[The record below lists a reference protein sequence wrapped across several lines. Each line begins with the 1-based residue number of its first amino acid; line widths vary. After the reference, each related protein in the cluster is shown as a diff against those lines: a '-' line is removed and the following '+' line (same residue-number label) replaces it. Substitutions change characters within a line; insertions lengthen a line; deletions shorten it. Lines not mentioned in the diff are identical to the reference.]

1 MSFGGL
7 FQEEFYCDP
16 MICRI
21 KIKFQIFAGP
31 AGKKKI
37 EPWREYMQ
45 VKPFNNLSI
54 G

>member
-31 AGKKKI
+31 AEKKK
-37 EPWREYMQ
+37 
-45 VKPFNNLSI
+45 
-54 G
+54 